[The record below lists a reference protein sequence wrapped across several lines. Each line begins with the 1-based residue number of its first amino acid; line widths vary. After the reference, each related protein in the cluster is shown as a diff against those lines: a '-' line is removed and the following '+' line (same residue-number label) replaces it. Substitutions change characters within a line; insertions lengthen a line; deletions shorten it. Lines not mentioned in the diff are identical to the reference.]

1 MESNNNRRATLT
13 TLQARTALALI
24 NKSTVALDSQNAIEM
39 ESKQIIETLIK
50 TFPANYPAEIIP
62 ALWAFTLS
70 NVGKK
75 AIKDNTL
82 TAYEYIA
89 LLAESKRDNAE
100 NRKDYGAFG
109 DLFEILARLALVKK
123 QNLINWRLL
132 TVKDI
137 NRPDIIS
144 NKYGVIECGT
154 NGKTWTNGTL
164 FDYMAGDYT
173 SVIYGVFMD
182 EDKQAVYELCASQ
195 QIERAIDYIAQYS
208 AYWPNKYDFQHDMDN
223 LTRGKGITEKGGNIQ
238 CQFNIGKYDAFI
250 NALEDGKIKALK
262 DVIA

>member
-1 MESNNNRRATLT
+1 MKHDFALS

-24 NKSTVALDSQNAIEM
+24 NQSAATLDSKQAIET
-39 ESKQIIETLIK
+39 ESKKIIETLTK
-50 TFPANYPAEIIP
+50 QFPANYPAEIIP
-62 ALWAFTLS
+62 ALWAFVLS

-75 AIKDNTL
+75 AVRDNTI

-89 LLAESKRDNAE
+89 ILAESKRENAE
-100 NRKDYGAFG
+100 TRKDFGAFG
-109 DLFEILARLALVKK
+109 DLFEILARLALVKN

-137 NRPDIIS
+137 NRPDIVS
-144 NKYGVIECGT
+144 NKYGIIECGT
-154 NGKTWTNGTL
+154 NGKTWTYGTL

-182 EDKQAVYELCASQ
+182 EDKQAIYDLCANQ
-195 QIERAIDYIAQYS
+195 QIEEAIDYIAQYS
-208 AYWPNKYDFQHDMDN
+208 VYWPDKYQFQYDMDN

-250 NALEDGKIKALK
+250 AALESGKFKSLK
-262 DVIA
+262 ESI